1 MSKEITRRSVL
12 LECLKI
18 MRLNLGICSKN
29 YEGRQPKEGMEEK
42 FDEYEQK
49 CAMLRDMI
57 QAYEREPVRAAIA
70 EWQIRLMNG
79 EKPGMEDLR
88 RPET

>member
-49 CAMLRDMI
+49 CAVLRDLI
-57 QAYEREPVRAAIA
+57 QAYESEPVRAAIA
-70 EWQIRLMNG
+70 EWQTRLMNG
-79 EKPGMEDLR
+79 EKPGMEDMR